1 MVAAAMVFVA
11 GCGVAPGAWAYNEL
25 SLTVS
30 GAPSQLIAGDLATL
44 TARVTNN
51 DPVQIG
57 SSIQLNFRALTEDP
71 FGDLP
76 TLSGPGCQSIVPP
89 NVTCTISAAL
99 PPGATREFQL
109 TVAVRDLGLVTIQ
122 AGAKAIVGDPED
134 FPIVELTAPQVQWA
148 ANVEPKA
155 DTKLTLTT
163 SAETVANGAPVKITG
178 LAANTSSDGTAYGTA
193 IKFALPAGV
202 EVVARP
208 PDCTGS
214 AINITCPVGDLGPQA
229 TAGREVVLRST
240 QEGSFQVVG
249 AVIWAREDTTPID
262 TQGQVSFTVQPPPEA
277 PGPPPAT
284 APKAAAKPK
293 TVSATTLAQ
302 GVPRSGA
309 CARSRRLSLVLR
321 SLGSWDPVRAT
332 IRVTGRRRALVLK
345 GARAQRPFT
354 LTLPRSGRVKLSIA
368 VTLDNGRRYKAT
380 RTFRRC

>member
-11 GCGVAPGAWAYNEL
+11 GCGVAPGAWAAGEL
-25 SLTVS
+25 GLTVS
-30 GAPSQLIAGDLATL
+30 GMPKQLLMGDTATV

-51 DPVQIG
+51 ASEPVN
-57 SSIQLNFRALTEDP
+57 SLQLNFIPASDDIFSDP
-71 FGDLP
+71 P
-76 TLSGPGCQSIVPP
+76 VLSGPGCQPTFGP
-89 NVTCTISAAL
+89 AVTCSITGVL
-99 PPGATREFQL
+99 PPGGTAEIAL
-109 TVAVRDLGLVTIQ
+109 KASLPDSGGVIVD
-122 AGAKAIVGDPED
+122 AGARGYIGDPD
-134 FPIVELTAPQVQWA
+134 AFPPNEVTALQVRWQA
-148 ANVEPKA
+148 PVEPKA

-277 PGPPPAT
+277 PGPSPAT